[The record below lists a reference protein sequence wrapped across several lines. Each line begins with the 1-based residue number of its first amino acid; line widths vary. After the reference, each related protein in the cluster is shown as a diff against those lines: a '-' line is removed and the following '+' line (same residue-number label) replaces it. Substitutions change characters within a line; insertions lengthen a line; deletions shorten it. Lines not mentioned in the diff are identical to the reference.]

1 MEKLSKEQENVVKS
15 AFEQVGLEKPSND
28 FLFNVMDAIEAQE
41 HVTPP
46 LISKKGWILI
56 VSVFALSMSI
66 FVFYPQ
72 NGSAIFDTIFSFRA
86 DFIEN
91 LFDGF
96 QISKTMV
103 MGISLLGLFLF
114 QLPFL
119 IKMTHKERAI

>member
-15 AFEQVGLEKPSND
+15 AFKHVGLEKPSND
-28 FLFNVMDAIEAQE
+28 FLSNVMDAIEVQE
-41 HVTPP
+41 QVTPP

-56 VSVFALSMSI
+56 ASVFGLSMSI

-86 DFIEN
+86 NFTEN

-96 QISKTMV
+96 QISKTMA

-119 IKMTHKERAI
+119 IKMTHRERAI